1 MRKMKHLRVRTLRW
15 SSLKD
20 SVDGMKLMLELM
32 IYLLRTSLKS
42 SFPNK
47 IVFLTEI
54 SFCAKILV
62 LGVIIYEIKKYTN
75 K

>member
-1 MRKMKHLRVRTLRW
+1 MRMMKHLIVRTLKW
-15 SSLKD
+15 STLKD
-20 SVDGMKLMLELM
+20 SVDGMKLMLALI
-32 IYLLRTSLKS
+32 IYLLRRSSKS

-62 LGVIIYEIKKYTN
+62 LGVIIYEIKKYRN